1 MKTLTLRRFE
11 QGRDYTLGNLAN
23 EQGDF
28 DIFTLEDAWKDNQ
41 KYISCIP
48 QGLYRCVPH
57 NGKKY
62 KDVWRLEN
70 VPNRTAILIH
80 AGNNVNDTLG
90 CILVGM
96 LNLPMADSRVLIDSR
111 IALKKLKEYIG
122 RDDKNR
128 LLPFFLNVV
137 NLY

>member
-11 QGRDYTLGNLAN
+11 QGRDYTLGNLAS
-23 EQGDF
+23 EHGEF
-28 DIFTLEDAWKDNQ
+28 DIFTLEDSWKDNQ
-41 KYISCIP
+41 KNISCIP

-57 NGKKY
+57 SGKF

-90 CILVGM
+90 CILTGM
-96 LNLPMADSRVLIDSR
+96 KHLPLADSRILIDSK
-111 IALKKLKEYIG
+111 IALKQLKEYIG
-122 RDDKNR
+122 RDENGK
-128 LLPFFLNVV
+128 LLQFFINIV